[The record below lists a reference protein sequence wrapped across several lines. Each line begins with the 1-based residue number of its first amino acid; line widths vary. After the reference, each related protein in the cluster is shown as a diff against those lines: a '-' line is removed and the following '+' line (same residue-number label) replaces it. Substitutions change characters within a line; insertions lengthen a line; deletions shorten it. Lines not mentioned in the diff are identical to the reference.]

1 MGESGEAGRSTEAEL
16 PGSLA
21 SGPGLLHAEG
31 EVLGTSVGAAEQEPG
46 NSGDP
51 MVEALTTLE
60 RCSPTP
66 LRKVRVLPSCQ
77 AQGLPSLPFPM
88 HMLRRDEYLIGEC
101 LHLDSIPGHCLAWV
115 VCSLH
120 QHLLTQLGQP
130 ALHHTASTQARRP
143 R

>member
-77 AQGLPSLPFPM
+77 GTGA
-88 HMLRRDEYLIGEC
+88 
-101 LHLDSIPGHCLAWV
+101 SIPPLSNAHAKE
-115 VCSLH
+115 
-120 QHLLTQLGQP
+120 
-130 ALHHTASTQARRP
+130 R
-143 R
+143 